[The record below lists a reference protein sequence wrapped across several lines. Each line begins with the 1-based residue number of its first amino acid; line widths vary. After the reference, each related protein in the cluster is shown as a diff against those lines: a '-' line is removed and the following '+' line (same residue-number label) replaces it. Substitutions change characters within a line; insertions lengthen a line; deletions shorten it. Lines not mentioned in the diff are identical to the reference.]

1 METFVTSGKLPGHAT
16 LDSKTI
22 STASLYPRGRVG
34 EDVAMVGQFSDWQAY
49 YAADDFESLIEQ
61 AARFRGVAPVDRVCA
76 YLVRLIDVVCDD
88 PNISDDDRIKA
99 MSVIGIV
106 EDAIRD
112 SLGRR
117 DPAALARFERSLGAT
132 FDRVRTFSL
141 YPQIVEMI
149 ASGQFTT
156 TRNQQIQRAAPVIPR
171 PLVRN
176 PIAEILARS
185 PSGDEIA

>member
-1 METFVTSGKLPGHAT
+1 MEHFGNAKCGA
-16 LDSKTI
+16 
-22 STASLYPRGRVG
+22 
-34 EDVAMVGQFSDWQAY
+34 AMTREFADWQAY
-49 YAADDFESLIEQ
+49 YASDDFESLIKH
-61 AARFRGVAPVDRVCA
+61 ARGFRGVAPVNRICA
-76 YLVRLIDVVCDD
+76 YLIRLIDVVCDD
-88 PNISDDDRIKA
+88 PNISNEDRIKA

-117 DPAALARFERSLGAT
+117 DPAALARFERALAST
-132 FDRVRTFSL
+132 FDRVHTFSL
-141 YPQIVEMI
+141 YPQIAEMI

-156 TRNQQIQRAAPVIPR
+156 TRNQQNNVMAPMIPQ

-185 PSGDEIA
+185 PSEDQDA